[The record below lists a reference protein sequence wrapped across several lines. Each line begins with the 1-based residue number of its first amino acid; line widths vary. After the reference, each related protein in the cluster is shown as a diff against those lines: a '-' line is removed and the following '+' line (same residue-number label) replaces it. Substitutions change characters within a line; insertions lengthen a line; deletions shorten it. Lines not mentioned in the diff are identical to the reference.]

1 MPAGESRTVDPFAGL
16 GDVPGPLLD
25 ALAEPLVDHH
35 VHTSFTGPTGRASFE
50 AAIDEAST
58 APVPDFL
65 TMFDSPLGFAI
76 RRWCAPLL
84 DLTAH
89 AEPEAYLAARET
101 LGEREVS
108 SRFLRAAGVDHW
120 LLDTGY
126 SGGAIVDL
134 PTFAHLSHGSVSEIL
149 RLEALGENLLA
160 LAVSPADYPDAFRAA
175 LAERA
180 DRVVGTKSI

>member
-1 MPAGESRTVDPFAGL
+1 MPAGESPTVDPFAGL

-84 DLTAH
+84 DLPAH
-89 AEPEAYLAARET
+89 AEPRP
-101 LGEREVS
+101 
-108 SRFLRAAGVDHW
+108 
-120 LLDTGY
+120 
-126 SGGAIVDL
+126 I
-134 PTFAHLSHGSVSEIL
+134 
-149 RLEALGENLLA
+149 
-160 LAVSPADYPDAFRAA
+160 
-175 LAERA
+175 
-180 DRVVGTKSI
+180 